1 VSFDSELPWLEFEWP
16 KGCIVGSLTSPM
28 VTLTGPK
35 LFPEDASTGETNT
48 GRSRNTL
55 KFRHCFNRSRRCCCK
70 RESHKIHNYDN
81 DERFAMMPFQTAR
94 PIPECIYIPTI
105 DAHSH
110 GPSES
115 FDRWCADDS
124 SSSSAS
130 LSEPPIGKSQGPRFP
145 SRCSIEI
152 DSESRQRRH
161 SSLGEGRSPPLRS
174 KAFMT
179 FDQQSRRRQIPR

>member
-1 VSFDSELPWLEFEWP
+1 MA
-16 KGCIVGSLTSPM
+16 KGCIVGSLTSQLVNLRDRSCSRKMLQP
-28 VTLTGPK
+28 
-35 LFPEDASTGETNT
+35 GETNT

-55 KFRHCFNRSRRCCCK
+55 KFRHNFNRSCRCWQA
-70 RESHKIHNYDN
+70 RITRIHNYDN

-124 SSSSAS
+124 SSSSPS
-130 LSEPPIGKSQGPRFP
+130 LSEPPVRKARGPRFP
-145 SRCSIEI
+145 SRCSIDI
-152 DSESRQRRH
+152 DAESRQRRH
-161 SSLGEGRSPPLRS
+161 SSLDEGRSPPLRS

-179 FDQQSRRRQIPR
+179 FDQQSRLRQIPR

>member
-1 VSFDSELPWLEFEWP
+1 MA
-16 KGCIVGSLTSPM
+16 KGCIVGSLTYPL

-35 LFPEDASTGETNT
+35 LLPEDASTRRNQY
-48 GRSRNTL
+48 RSVPEHVEVSPLQTL
-55 KFRHCFNRSRRCCCK
+55 VSLLLHVRITQ
-70 RESHKIHNYDN
+70 IHNNDN

-124 SSSSAS
+124 SSSSPS
-130 LSEPPIGKSQGPRFP
+130 LSEPLGKTRGPRHP
-145 SRCSIEI
+145 SRCSVEI
-152 DSESRQRRH
+152 DSESRKRRH